1 MRASRYSCHRFTPP
15 ECCFLRFPFLSDFE
29 PSGRPRH
36 ESPRHRPPMRAGSLD
51 FPAYVGGICG
61 QARRCG
67 YGFFWLSGKAWRARR
82 PRIP

>member
-1 MRASRYSCHRFTPP
+1 
-15 ECCFLRFPFLSDFE
+15 
-29 PSGRPRH
+29 
-36 ESPRHRPPMRAGSLD
+36 MRAGSLD

-82 PRIP
+82 PRIPWPWGCDKSRLLEASLIQTLLPRNQIVP